1 MKEAF
6 SLSPGIETIA
16 GAVDRNTINFKKPT
30 RIEMKTFM
38 SYFDIEFTE
47 VEGDFLGKSNGWT
60 RHENKDYNIEITGAR
75 VYDLGGVEYFN
86 TVQVIRAKL
95 DNPYNDFV
103 SVFYLW
109 NFLNTEG
116 KAHFINVYA
125 AEISALKEKKKR
137 AFKKAQAEFDIV
149 LSGEAE
155 LINSALGDSK

>member
-1 MKEAF
+1 M
-6 SLSPGIETIA
+6 G
-16 GAVDRNTINFKKPT
+16 
-30 RIEMKTFM
+30 
-38 SYFDIEFTE
+38 FTE

-125 AEISALKEKKKR
+125 DEISALKEKKKR

-155 LINSALGDSK
+155 LINTALGDSK

>member
-6 SLSPGIETIA
+6 ILSPGIETIA
-16 GAVDRNTINFKKPT
+16 AAVDRNTINFKKPA

-60 RHENKDYNIEITGAR
+60 RHENKEYNIEISGAYPR
-75 VYDLGGVEYFN
+75 ELRGVEYFN
-86 TVQVIRAKL
+86 SVQVLRAKL

-109 NFLNTEG
+109 NLLNPEG
-116 KAHFINVYA
+116 KAHFINAYA
-125 AEISALKEKKKR
+125 DEITALKEKKQR

-149 LSGEAE
+149 ASGEAE
-155 LINSALGDSK
+155 LIKSAVGESK